1 MTFGSVEEAPSV
13 LIRLLRSGCV
23 LAGVADAVVLR
34 FLDDGA
40 VALDFVAIFDLVEV
54 DG

>member
-1 MTFGSVEEAPSV
+1 MEALSV
-13 LIRLLRSGCV
+13 LTRLLLSGCV

-40 VALDFVAIFDLVEV
+40 VPVDCVVIFDLVEV
-54 DG
+54 DA